1 MCFHTPSTKLASEVA
16 KALWRRQIGGHV
28 TRENED
34 HSMVMLMTKAMLS
47 DTNDDS
53 GFKGRG

>member
-1 MCFHTPSTKLASEVA
+1 MCFHTPSAKLASEVA
-16 KALWRRQIGGHV
+16 KALWRRQISGHV
-28 TRENED
+28 TTENED
-34 HSMVMLMTKAMLS
+34 HSMVMLMTKVMPS